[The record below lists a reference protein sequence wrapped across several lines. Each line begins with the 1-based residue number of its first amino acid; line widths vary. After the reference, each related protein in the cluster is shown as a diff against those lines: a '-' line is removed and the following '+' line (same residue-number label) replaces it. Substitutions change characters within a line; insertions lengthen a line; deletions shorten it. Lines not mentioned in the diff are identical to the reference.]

1 MQIVIEYLQNNLLE
15 LTAALFGFL
24 YVILAA
30 KQNYLCWISGIIMV
44 TIYAWI
50 FYHQKIYANMFLQ
63 IIYLGM
69 SLYGLYSWIA
79 KKEGKVIKV
88 TKMDNSYR
96 LLMLVLL
103 VMLTASTYLM
113 LQKTNSTML
122 FADAI
127 TAAAGLV
134 ATWMQARKYIDNWIL
149 FIPTD
154 IALTYMFYV
163 QGLYVTA
170 ILYFIYTFLAIYA
183 YLQWQKSLTLEK
195 QKSGL

>member
-1 MQIVIEYLQNNLLE
+1 MQTIIDYLQNNLLE

-44 TIYAWI
+44 CIYAWI
-50 FYHQKIYANMFLQ
+50 FYQQKIYANMFLQ

-69 SLYGLYSWIA
+69 SLYGLFCWIS
-79 KKEGKVIKV
+79 KKKGKEVNV

-103 VMLTASTYLM
+103 VMMTAMTYLM

-134 ATWMQARKYIDNWIL
+134 ATWMQARKYIDNWLL

-154 IALTYMFYV
+154 IALTYMFSV
-163 QGLYVTA
+163 QGLYVTSF
-170 ILYFIYTFLAIYA
+170 LYFVYTFLAIYA
-183 YLQWQKSLTLEK
+183 YLQWRKSLSIK
-195 QKSGL
+195 KA

>member
-1 MQIVIEYLQNNLLE
+1 MQIAIDYIQNNLLE
-15 LTAALFGFL
+15 LIAALFGFL

-30 KQNYLCWISGIIMV
+30 KQNYLCWLSGIIMV
-44 TIYAWI
+44 TIYTWI

-63 IIYLGM
+63 IIYLFM
-69 SLYGLYSWIA
+69 SLYGFYCWVS
-79 KKEGKVIKV
+79 KKEGKEIKV

-103 VMLTASTYLM
+103 VMLTAMTYLM

-134 ATWMQARKYIDNWIL
+134 ATWMQARKYIDNWLL

-154 IALTYMFYV
+154 IALTYMFYI
-163 QGLYVTA
+163 QGLYVTS

-183 YLQWQKSLTLEK
+183 YLQWRKSLSLK
-195 QKSGL
+195 KA

>member
-1 MQIVIEYLQNNLLE
+1 MQIAIDYIQNNLLE
-15 LTAALFGFL
+15 LIAALFGFL

-30 KQNYLCWISGIIMV
+30 KQNYLCWLSGIIMV
-44 TIYAWI
+44 TIYTWI

-63 IIYLGM
+63 IIYLFM
-69 SLYGLYSWIA
+69 SLYGFYCWVS
-79 KKEGKVIKV
+79 KKEGKEIKV

-103 VMLTASTYLM
+103 VMLTAMTYLM

-134 ATWMQARKYIDNWIL
+134 ATWMQARKYIDNWLL

-163 QGLYVTA
+163 QGLYVTS

-183 YLQWQKSLTLEK
+183 YLQWRKSLSLK
-195 QKSGL
+195 KA